1 MHSVILVLTTPTV
14 TNVCDGP
21 CTMTVQINCSEN
33 RIKYLSTYSQ
43 LSNDIMQARQCDHFT
58 LMLHQLCWLP
68 VQRRWST
75 RSHAW
80 CNIHCLARH
89 LCISSIYRPRLWL
102 LLPFAQCV
110 LFSACTAASMTGTS
124 RSWSASAHVE
134 RSASSLRWDICC
146 KQLKQLLK
154 TFLFGSWLTVACCR
168 NQGDED
174 NAVNAVSTIC
184 RMY

>member
-89 LCISSIYRPRLWL
+89 LCISSIYRPRLWQL
-102 LLPFAQCV
+102 LLFAPMCVVQCMHSSFDDRNFV
-110 LFSACTAASMTGTS
+110 LLVCVWSCGTLCIILALGHLLQTA
-124 RSWSASAHVE
+124 
-134 RSASSLRWDICC
+134 
-146 KQLKQLLK
+146 
-154 TFLFGSWLTVACCR
+154 
-168 NQGDED
+168 
-174 NAVNAVSTIC
+174 
-184 RMY
+184 